1 MAGSL
6 AFAACVN
13 FWAGVYQ
20 IAHSASFE
28 ATPQYVFGNLRTWG
42 FVTIAIAL
50 GQFAVAAGLVAGSQR
65 ARWWGAGLA
74 LVNGFAQISGL
85 PGYPPWFL
93 VITALDMIVLFGLA
107 IYGRRSA
114 VQERKLA

>member
-20 IAHSASFE
+20 IAHSASFA

-85 PGYPPWFL
+85 PGYPSWFL
-93 VITALDMIVLFGLA
+93 VVTALDMIVLSGLA
-107 IYGRRSA
+107 IYGRHSA
-114 VQERKLA
+114 IQERKLA

>member
-50 GQFAVAAGLVAGSQR
+50 GLFAVAASLVAGSQR

-74 LVNGFAQISGL
+74 LVNGIGQIYGL
-85 PGYPPWFL
+85 PGYPSWFL
-93 VITALDMIVLFGLA
+93 VVTALDMIVLSGLA
-107 IYGRRSA
+107 IYGRHSA
-114 VQERKLA
+114 IQERKLA